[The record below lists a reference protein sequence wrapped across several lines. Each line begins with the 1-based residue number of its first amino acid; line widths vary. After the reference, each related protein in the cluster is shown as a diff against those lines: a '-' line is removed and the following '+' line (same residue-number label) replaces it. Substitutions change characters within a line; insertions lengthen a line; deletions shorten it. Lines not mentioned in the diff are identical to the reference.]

1 MPDGRR
7 CDVPF
12 QRFTR
17 KAVALLAA
25 VMLLASACGGS
36 VEDTIAKARDTGLTS
51 AQRCSAIRDLA
62 FEGAQGVAP
71 LGQLA
76 GDPDPEVAKCA
87 KETIASVDDPRA
99 AKALEGLLAS
109 ADPGVLVAA
118 AAALGQIGKSASTPS
133 LASLLSSPESRVVVA
148 AAQALGRIGDAS
160 AVPALDAVALRHG
173 ATRAEERRA
182 VTARMAAVVALGDI
196 GDAAARPTLVRVL
209 STDPSASR
217 DAGTALAKI
226 YEPDVRPLLPLL
238 DKRSNIALAFGLVDV
253 GQKGTEGALVRAL
266 HRYGDLDLAEYYL
279 NCGND
284 KLEDAAR
291 QWAGDH
297 GYTVFTQ
304 PGVGGDQ
311 WGSGP

>member
-1 MPDGRR
+1 MPEGRR
-7 CDVPF
+7 SDVPF
-12 QRFTR
+12 QKFAR
-17 KAVALLAA
+17 KAVALVAA
-25 VMLLASACGGS
+25 VILLASACGGS
-36 VEDTIAKARDTGLTS
+36 VEGTIAKARDAALTS

-62 FEGAQGVAP
+62 FEGARGVAP

-87 KETIASVDDPRA
+87 KEAIANVDDPHA
-99 AKALEGLLAS
+99 AKALETLLSS
-109 ADPGVLVAA
+109 ADPGVLVSAA
-118 AAALGQIGKSASTPS
+118 GALGNIGKPSSTPS
-133 LASLLSSPESRVVVA
+133 LGSLLTSPDSRVVVA
-148 AAQALGRIGDAS
+148 AAQALGRIGDPS

-173 ATRAEERRA
+173 TTRAEERA
-182 VTARMAAVVALGDI
+182 VRTGRMAAVVALGDI

-209 STDPSASR
+209 SSDPSAAR
-217 DAGTALAKI
+217 DAGAALAKI

-238 DKRSNIALAFGLVDV
+238 EKRSNIALAFGLVDV

-279 NCGND
+279 NCGNAE
-284 KLEDAAR
+284 LENAAQ

-297 GYTVFTQ
+297 GYTVFTR
-304 PGVGGDQ
+304 PGVGGNQ

>member
-1 MPDGRR
+1 MPEGRR
-7 CDVPF
+7 SDVPF
-12 QRFTR
+12 QRFCR
-17 KAVALLAA
+17 RAGALTAAA
-25 VMLLASACGGS
+25 VLLLSACGGS
-36 VEDTIAKARDTGLTS
+36 IEDTVAKARDAGLTP
-51 AQRCSAIRDLA
+51 AERCTAVRSLA
-62 FEGAQGVAP
+62 DEGARGVGP

-76 GDPDPEVAKCA
+76 ADPDARVATCA
-87 KETIASVDDPRA
+87 KDAIASIDDPGA
-99 AKALEGLLAS
+99 AKALQGLLAS
-109 ADPGVLVAA
+109 TDPGVLVSAA
-118 AAALGQIGKSASTPS
+118 GALGNIGKPASTPS
-133 LASLLSSPESRVVVA
+133 LVSLLTSPDRRVVLA
-148 AAQALGRIGDAS
+148 AVRALDRIGDPS
-160 AVPALDAVALRHG
+160 AVPALDEVALRRG
-173 ATRAEERRA
+173 ATRAEERASRK
-182 VTARMAAVVALGDI
+182 VRKAAVVALGDI

-209 STDPSASR
+209 STDPVASR
-217 DAGTALAKI
+217 DAGTALARI
-226 YEPDVRPLLPLL
+226 YEPDVRPLPPLL